1 MMKDSSRVVPED
13 VPRPFR
19 SAASFRFQGFPGSQ
33 TRLEAAVPLWEGA
46 GLCPSQ
52 RERSGTGQ
60 YCGQAWIFPSSLTV
74 PTGTP

>member
-19 SAASFRFQGFPGSQ
+19 PAASFHVQGHSPGWKQ
-33 TRLEAAVPLWEGA
+33 QCLCGRGA